1 MLWKPTGHLIS
12 LETEPVTS
20 SLPIVLMIHV
30 RSLHVLQIPMR
41 LLSLIL
47 FELRRRSHQMRAK
60 PDIFS
65 VTPVHCILLTL
76 LIYYRIRG
84 ELLVR
89 HSGLILL
96 QMVAA

>member
-1 MLWKPTGHLIS
+1 MM
-12 LETEPVTS
+12 
-20 SLPIVLMIHV
+20 LMIVV

-41 LLSLIL
+41 LLSLTL
-47 FELRRRSHQMRAK
+47 FEFRRRSHQMRAK

-65 VTPVHCILLTL
+65 VTPDRCILLTL

-89 HSGLILL
+89 QSWLILL

>member
-1 MLWKPTGHLIS
+1 
-12 LETEPVTS
+12 
-20 SLPIVLMIHV
+20 
-30 RSLHVLQIPMR
+30 
-41 LLSLIL
+41 
-47 FELRRRSHQMRAK
+47 MRAK